1 MAICKSLETRLL
13 ALEEARQSTL
23 VSDPQ
28 LEKDIRTASA
38 YFHTKVPNCGT
49 LNDRTEV
56 LPPDYFSEGERAALQ
71 IIIKL
76 HREV

>member
-28 LEKDIRTASA
+28 LEADIRTASA
-38 YFHTKVPNCGT
+38 YFHTKARLDLWPPDYN
-49 LNDRTEV
+49 V
-56 LPPDYFSEGERAALQ
+56 LPPDDFSEGERAALQ
-71 IIIKL
+71 IIIRL
-76 HREV
+76 HLEV